1 MRLFPFRMSQSAQ
14 NVGLY
19 VIDTPLAVCRLPP
32 DAPVPAWAAGG
43 PFSSVTRTADEL
55 SVVCAAAAVPAELPA
70 PCITSRDWRALRVD
84 GPLDL
89 ALVGVLA
96 ALATPLAEAGVSI
109 FPIATHDT
117 DWILVPGAQL
127 DRACDALARAGHEV
141 RGREVRGRE
150 VRGR

>member
-1 MRLFPFRMSQSAQ
+1 MPHAVS
-14 NVGLY
+14 LY
-19 VIDTPLAVCRLPP
+19 VIDIPLAVCRLAP
-32 DAPVPAWAAGG
+32 DAPVPAWAVGG

-70 PCITSRDWRALRVD
+70 PARASRDWRALRVD

-96 ALATPLAEAGVSI
+96 ALAVPLADAGVSI

-127 DRACDALARAGHEV
+127 ERACDALARAGHEVQGREV